1 MSVSFQKLTIRLA
14 NVRECM
20 SVDPEIR
27 RTRARQLGMLMQAYR
42 RDYALEGQTGRLSQE
57 GLLRLMGQADP
68 RYLERYNRST
78 VARWESGE
86 IRPTRE
92 RIEVF
97 GRALHLS
104 SIEVDGL
111 ISLAGPD
118 LQNGVVQTTD
128 RKVWKAQ
135 AGATVRPGRRQAAAA
150 GNNAIPSYAGEVMR
164 FSLSRFLL
172 PGSCIA
178 GAGYLLVLQG
188 WDSAWV
194 LMLYVGAA
202 IGLVLAQGFLI
213 LRRSRELRELFILSV
228 FFLHSQSLL
237 QAPLTR
243 MENYGFYAI
252 GDFGG
257 TPIPY
262 LLALIVNLLL
272 ALAAGLMFDFFWKWQ
287 YFGDRP
293 ERKAYRRAAWV
304 VLPPIAFVYA
314 CVLVFAGVGAW
325 IFALLVLTVLA
336 GVFMTLLA
344 LRDKEVRLSE
354 WDRKFLLWTA
364 IAVTVVLAAL
374 AGGAIW
380 SFYLQPTLL
389 ILPDHN
395 LFISWDVDFDA
406 LGYPMAEVRE
416 RFRLAG
422 SLSSLATL
430 AFMVVVVGG
439 HLIMTI
445 YRVNTGG
452 SAVPA
457 ADASKSRLPPTLVG
471 YDRRNRSQLV
481 PPIWRRIWT

>member
-14 NVRECM
+14 YVREYM
-20 SVDPEIR
+20 DVGPEIR

-42 RDYALEGQTGRLSQE
+42 RDYAVEGQTGRLSQE

-68 RYLERYNRST
+68 RYRDRYDRST

-97 GRALHLS
+97 GRALNLS
-104 SIEVDGL
+104 LIEVEGL

-118 LQNGVVQTTD
+118 LQNGVLQTNGPEGFEG
-128 RKVWKAQ
+128 
-135 AGATVRPGRRQAAAA
+135 AGEGDGAPWQAAAA
-150 GNNAIPSYAGEVMR
+150 DNNVIPSYAGEVMR
-164 FSLSRFLL
+164 FSLFRFLL

-262 LLALIVNLLL
+262 LLALIVNLFL
-272 ALAAGLMFDFFWKWQ
+272 ALAAGLMFDFFWRWQ

-293 ERKAYRRAAWV
+293 GAEGLPASRLGGAASHSLCLRLRPGIRGCRRLDIRAA
-304 VLPPIAFVYA
+304 
-314 CVLVFAGVGAW
+314 GV
-325 IFALLVLTVLA
+325 
-336 GVFMTLLA
+336 
-344 LRDKEVRLSE
+344 SC
-354 WDRKFLLWTA
+354 
-364 IAVTVVLAAL
+364 
-374 AGGAIW
+374 AGGG
-380 SFYLQPTLL
+380 L
-389 ILPDHN
+389 H
-395 LFISWDVDFDA
+395 DA
-406 LGYPMAEVRE
+406 
-416 RFRLAG
+416 AG
-422 SLSSLATL
+422 A
-430 AFMVVVVGG
+430 AGQ
-439 HLIMTI
+439 
-445 YRVNTGG
+445 G
-452 SAVPA
+452 SPPQRMGPEVPA
-457 ADASKSRLPPTLVG
+457 LDG
-471 YDRRNRSQLV
+471 DCGDRRPGGLWPRGRYCPSTCSR
-481 PPIWRRIWT
+481 PCSSCRTTISSFPGRWISKPWGIPWPR

>member
-14 NVRECM
+14 YVREYM
-20 SVDPEIR
+20 DVGPEIR
-27 RTRARQLGMLMQAYR
+27 RTRAKQLGMLMQAYR
-42 RDYALEGQTGRLSQE
+42 RDYAVEGQTGRLSQE

-68 RYLERYNRST
+68 RYRDRYDRST

-86 IRPTRE
+86 IRPTKE

-97 GRALHLS
+97 GRALNLS
-104 SIEVDGL
+104 SIEVEGL

-118 LQNGVVQTTD
+118 LQNGVLQTNGPEGLEG
-128 RKVWKAQ
+128 
-135 AGATVRPGRRQAAAA
+135 AGEGDGAPWQAAAA
-150 GNNAIPSYAGEVMR
+150 DNNVIPSYAGEVMR
-164 FSLSRFLL
+164 FSLFRFLL

-257 TPIPY
+257 TPIPC
-262 LLALIVNLLL
+262 LLALIVNLFL
-272 ALAAGLMFDFFWKWQ
+272 ALAAGLMFDFFWRWQ

-293 ERKAYRRAAWV
+293 ERRAYRRAAWV

-325 IFALLVLTVLA
+325 IFALLVLAVLA

-374 AGGAIW
+374 AGGAIL

-406 LGYPMAEVRE
+406 LGYPMAEIRE

-457 ADASKSRLPPTLVG
+457 ADASKSQLPPTLVG
-471 YDRRNRSQLV
+471 YDQRNRSQLV
-481 PPIWRRIWT
+481 PQIWRRIWT